1 MPTAVCTVSAFKEE
15 LNMSKKEK
23 KPRMIPDVPA
33 TPIPGEPGKKR
44 SNFDPTPRSNPDQ
57 THKQRPGEFRRGAV
71 LST

>member
-23 KPRMIPDVPA
+23 KPRMIPGVPA

-44 SNFDPTPRSNPDQ
+44 SNFDPTPRS
-57 THKQRPGEFRRGAV
+57 K
-71 LST
+71 S